1 MLCWILWSLLHSYI
15 NNKWNKNIS
24 LVMSKTLKDQS
35 RKKYQ
40 DNNEKERYTNFD
52 PKLKKRIRKQEKK
65 KRQERRKRSL

>member
-1 MLCWILWSLLHSYI
+1 
-15 NNKWNKNIS
+15 
-24 LVMSKTLKDQS
+24 MSKTLKDQS

-40 DNNEKERYTNFD
+40 DHDEKEKYTNFD